1 MFGVQQANAPG
12 HVLCCM
18 CGCGIAP
25 NPAGM
30 CVDCIRTQVRTR
42 HPRPAPPTLTPCR
55 RRIFSTGPTAP
66 RPALLSPD
74 RRPPTPTRTQV
85 DITDGIQKQ
94 CTVGYC
100 NQCARYLQPPR
111 HWIRADLESKELLT
125 FCIKRVKGLGKVK
138 LVDAGFIW
146 TEPHSKRLK
155 IKLTIQKEVL
165 NGAILQQTFVVEY
178 VVEWRMCDACSR
190 AAANA
195 DQWTACVQVRQKVEH
210 KRTFLF
216 LEQLILKHG
225 MEANTIGIKS
235 QPDGLDFYYGSRS
248 HGLKLLDFLQ
258 QVVPVRARHDKQLV
272 SHNANNN
279 TYNYQY
285 TFMVEIVP
293 VCKEDIVCLPY
304 KVSLGMGGVGPIM
317 LVTRVGASFQLTDVA
332 TLRQIW
338 VDAPQYYRSPYR
350 SVGSAKMMTEYI
362 VLDIEPVDMGKQRAG
377 KYLLADVQ
385 VARVSDFG
393 VNDVILHA
401 KTHLGHHL
409 HAGDTA
415 FGYDLASLQIVD
427 PELEKYKH
435 GIQLPDVLL
444 VKKSYQEKR
453 RKRRQRGVDRAWKL
467 QRMDIAEEE
476 GAGGARGAREEDR
489 RANDE
494 EAFLQELEED
504 EDVRAQVQIFKAAP
518 GATNQGTGVQQHQDD
533 DESDDDVPEVPI
545 ECLLDELSL
554 NRQAQVTAGDEYEE
568 EEEGEYEEGEEDDDM
583 AD

>member
-1 MFGVQQANAPG
+1 
-12 HVLCCM
+12 
-18 CGCGIAP
+18 
-25 NPAGM
+25 
-30 CVDCIRTQVRTR
+30 
-42 HPRPAPPTLTPCR
+42 
-55 RRIFSTGPTAP
+55 
-66 RPALLSPD
+66 
-74 RRPPTPTRTQV
+74 
-85 DITDGIQKQ
+85 
-94 CTVGYC
+94 VGYC

-518 GATNQGTGVQQHQDD
+518 GTTNQGTGVQQHQDD

-568 EEEGEYEEGEEDDDM
+568 EEGEYEEGESDDGM